1 MTSVLKVDSIQN
13 AAGTAAMT
21 IDSAG
26 RILTPARP
34 VFRAYSSGN
43 WTIAHN
49 TFTIFP
55 ANTAV
60 INVGSS
66 YNTSTYKFTAPIA
79 GVYYFYGQW
88 FGSVSS
94 NRGIIS
100 IYKNDSQTEDD
111 MGSQALYQGSTA
123 NGGVSYGGQNL
134 MQMDVGDT
142 ASCHTY
148 QESGGT
154 VTTANQSHLSFWFG
168 YLLG

>member
-1 MTSVLKVDSIQN
+1 MASVLKVENISHTN
-13 AAGTAAMT
+13 STTAMT
-21 IDSAG
+21 IDSSG

-34 VFRAYSSGN
+34 VFRAYSSGT

-60 INVGSS
+60 INVGGS

-88 FGSVSS
+88 FGSISS

-100 IYKNDSQTEDD
+100 IYKNDSQTEDN
-111 MGSQALYQGSTA
+111 MGSQALHQGSTS
-123 NGGVSYGGQNL
+123 NGGISYGGQNL
-134 MQMDVGDT
+134 MQMDAGDT
-142 ASCHTY
+142 ASCQTY
-148 QESGGT
+148 QESGGQI
-154 VTTANQSHLSFWFG
+154 TANQNSHLSFWFG
-168 YLLG
+168 YLIG

>member
-1 MTSVLKVDSIQN
+1 MTSILKVDSIQN

-21 IDSAG
+21 IDSSG

-34 VFRAYSSGN
+34 VFRAYSSGT
-43 WTIAHN
+43 WTLAHN

-55 ANTAV
+55 ANIAV
-60 INVGSS
+60 LNVGSS

-100 IYKNDSQTEDD
+100 IYKNDSQTEDN

-123 NGGVSYGGQNL
+123 NGGVSYGGENL

-154 VTTANQSHLSFWFG
+154 VTANQNSHLSFWFG
-168 YLLG
+168 YLIG